1 MKYRYEDI
9 RTFGPWDFWTFGLLD
24 IGTFGLLDI
33 RSLGLLDCKSFH
45 LLLSYCLNVFTSKCL
60 IGHWD
65 FWTLGHSDI
74 RMQMP
79 GKRPFDTSFG
89 LLRDRFNL
97 KKYTSSAVPESA
109 EADRRAHP

>member
-9 RTFGPWDFWTFGLLD
+9 GTLGLKDIRTFGYEDIRTLGLKDIRTFGYE
-24 IGTFGLLDI
+24 DI
-33 RSLGLLDCKSFH
+33 RTLGLKDL
-45 LLLSYCLNVFTSKCL
+45 
-60 IGHWD
+60 
-65 FWTLGHSDI
+65 
-74 RMQMP
+74 RMQVP